1 MATKHVSID
10 AAKKP
15 GEGLPI
21 RYLLVLWLLVL
32 SAVAFLDRTNIAIA
46 GVQIDREFK
55 IDNAHLGWVFSAFL
69 LGYAAFQVPGG
80 LLARRFGPRRVLTL
94 SLTWWGIFITLTALV
109 PSTMR
114 GALIGLVMVR
124 FLLGAGEATMFP
136 AMNCF
141 IERWFPIAERG
152 KANGIIFGGVGL
164 GSGLAPPLAAAVI
177 LRYGWHVLFFGCGA
191 LGVLAGAIW
200 YVIARDTPE
209 EDGWVRASELDRIV
223 RGRGD
228 APNRGAGERS
238 RSDGRLPTPWKKIF
252 GSKEVLALTASYF
265 TFGYVAWV
273 FFSWF
278 YIYLAQVRGLNLKA
292 SAVYSMFPFIGMTL
306 GSLIGG
312 VASDWLA
319 RHYCPRTGRCFLPA
333 FALACT
339 AILLTVGAR
348 AHHAQTASIVLSC
361 GAAVLYLSQSCFWS
375 VSADFAG
382 EFAGVASGIMNMGCQ
397 IGGAVTASLT
407 PVIASHFGWE
417 TSFLAA
423 TILAALGA
431 LAWLAVNPEA
441 RLAKASLPIRPLS
454 GA

>member
-1 MATKHVSID
+1 MATKPVSVD
-10 AAKKP
+10 AARKP
-15 GEGLPI
+15 GNGLPI
-21 RYLLVLWLLVL
+21 RYTLVLWLLVL

-46 GVQIDREFK
+46 GVQIGKAFK

-69 LGYAAFQVPGG
+69 IGYACFQIPGG
-80 LLARRFGPRRVLTL
+80 VLARRIGPRRVLTL

-164 GSGLAPPLAAAVI
+164 GSGLAPPLATAVI

-191 LGVLAGAIW
+191 LGVLAGAVW

-209 EDGWVRASELDRIV
+209 EDRWVRASELDRIV

-228 APNRGAGERS
+228 APNRAAAERS
-238 RSDGRLPTPWKKIF
+238 RPDGKLPTPWKIF
-252 GSKEVLALTASYF
+252 GSKRGPGPDRELFLP
-265 TFGYVAWV
+265 FGYVAWI
-273 FFSWF
+273 FFGWF
-278 YIYLAQVRGLNLKA
+278 FIYLAQVRGLNLKT

-319 RHYCPRTGRCFLPA
+319 RRYGPRTGRCFLAA

-348 AHHAQTASIVLSC
+348 AHHAQTASIGS
-361 GAAVLYLSQSCFWS
+361 
-375 VSADFAG
+375 
-382 EFAGVASGIMNMGCQ
+382 
-397 IGGAVTASLT
+397 
-407 PVIASHFGWE
+407 
-417 TSFLAA
+417 
-423 TILAALGA
+423 
-431 LAWLAVNPEA
+431 
-441 RLAKASLPIRPLS
+441 
-454 GA
+454 